1 MKVACNKGA
10 AGSIRRLDKPHDG
23 RIRRSASLLAA
34 ALLAGMVAPAGGA
47 EAPPA
52 TFTNPLL
59 TSGPDPW
66 ITQVDGVYY
75 YTHTLGNRLMLWRT
89 DNIADLAKA
98 EKRVVWTPPAKGPNA
113 HSIWA
118 PELHRLDGKWYIY

>member
-1 MKVACNKGA
+1 MVPCKKGA
-10 AGSIRRLDKPHDG
+10 AGSIRRPGKPYDG
-23 RIRRSASLLAA
+23 RIRRSAALLAA

-47 EAPPA
+47 EAPA

-75 YTHTLGNRLMLWRT
+75 YTPTLGDRLMLWRT
-89 DNIADLAKA
+89 ANRSDLAQA
-98 EKRVVWTPPAKGPNA
+98 EKRAVWTPPAKGPTA
-113 HSIWA
+113 ST
-118 PELHRLDGKWYIY
+118 EERRGGKERV